1 MKITSFTIEKSLT
14 IGIQAAERTKYRK
27 ITLSATAE
35 LSDTDN
41 YQEEYKKVSN
51 DLEEK
56 IAFERSLFV
65 NSK

>member
-1 MKITSFTIEKSLT
+1 MKITQFTIEKSLT
-14 IGIQAAERTKYRK
+14 IGVQAAERTKYRK

-35 LSDTDN
+35 LAEGDD
-41 YQEEYKKVSN
+41 YQAEYKKVSN

-56 IAFERSLFV
+56 IAFERTLFV